1 MAFSITSEVN
11 KDGSIATITMVGEV
25 DSLTAR
31 SFKHEIESVFQ
42 ESEKLGDLKDL
53 VLELDGLE
61 FISSAGL
68 RVLIF
73 SKQSKPD
80 ANIYFVKAK
89 EDILDSLKKTG
100 LMHSVTA
107 VDEYPLP

>member
-61 FISSAGL
+61 FI
-68 RVLIF
+68 F
-73 SKQSKPD
+73 SQS
-80 ANIYFVKAK
+80 NQSLMQTS
-89 EDILDSLKKTG
+89 ILSRQRKTYWI
-100 LMHSVTA
+100 H
-107 VDEYPLP
+107 